1 MPKKSIN
8 VNNFSGGLD
17 NNTNPRDLSDN
28 QFKILNGLDNE
39 IPGKL
44 RLFGGIHAYDGFNP
58 SGDNFSQSQS
68 TFYKGNGLTYL
79 SFDRDVDS
87 ASKPSIS
94 QNELLLVNDA
104 ANENVYAYNLIDGS
118 TSSALI
124 DYGSDDSRINTFVVD
139 GEVRLSSETTKTNNT
154 PKWFGYIE
162 KTYNMGNNSAT
173 TAGGTN
179 DIGHL
184 YENYYASDLY
194 IAPLKS
200 SISSGSYDYDPKNYF
215 DKSFNL
221 GVSEI
226 VLNHTLTSDDSPT
239 TLSLDDTTSNG
250 YITDDNLDTAANLNT
265 TLDTSMALSGGHGT
279 FALYVFFNKLTTGD
293 DLGVGSTNS
302 NIRVY
307 TSDQKVFYGLFASNV
322 YGNQESY
329 PVYIGDVLQP
339 SISGNNQ
346 SYTRPLNIALAGR
359 IPTNPRQTGI
369 KIYWALIN
377 KDDFGLSVESV
388 EQKYLFM
395 DIDFSKGL
403 RFGGNDKYESMPIF
417 TSTNK
422 YYIYPL
428 SGFGTYGENHM
439 YTKQLLSLSQNEPYL
454 NLNQS
459 AVGRQGTGFKTSSI
473 ANRRAYIGNV
483 SYYEGTD
490 KVIKSDTVLK
500 SDVNKFDTFRD
511 NNFIDVEVNDGD
523 EITALESINNQ
534 LLQFKRNTLYI
545 INISRDIEFLEG
557 EYKFRGCEKD
567 YHVVNGEGF
576 IAWFNK
582 ISVYLYDG
590 QRVIDINL
598 DETGQPRLANW
609 QSAYYHDDATIAYD
623 PNKKCLFIFN
633 SNAEELLQFDIK
645 SQSWSYSS
653 YISMDS
659 MSNVV
664 NDTNGN
670 LLFLS
675 KPTSGNVE
683 LKEWSAPSESL
694 TPTGDDVI
702 LQTKDFDFGNPDT
715 KKNIKTI
722 YVNYKQPNTSKIKVF
737 GVPDVDG
744 QAVEIDFLPHTG
756 TDGFTTAKLPVLGTT
771 FQGIKSFALQLQNYQ
786 PNGQNRTI
794 NSGFEI
800 NDIQIVYRE
809 LVKR

>member
-1 MPKKSIN
+1 MPKRSIN

-44 RLFGGIHAYDGFNP
+44 RLFGNIDAYDGFT
-58 SGDNFSQSQS
+58 SGSNFSQSQS

-94 QNELLLVNDA
+94 QNELLLVNDS

-162 KTYNMGNNSAT
+162 KTYNMGNASAT

-200 SISSGSYDYDPKNYF
+200 SISSGSYDYDPENYF
-215 DKSFNL
+215 DKSFSL

-226 VLNHTLTSDDSPT
+226 VLNDGL
-239 TLSLDDTTSNG
+239 TLSNYSSGTDSNG
-250 YITDDNLDTAANLNT
+250 DITDSNLNT
-265 TLDTSMALSGGHGT
+265 VAALNTKFSTAMTLSEGHGT
-279 FALYVFFNKLTTGD
+279 FALYSFFTNNATAT
-293 DLGVGSTNS
+293 DLGVGATNS

-377 KDDFGLSVESV
+377 KDDFGLSVEAV
-388 EQKYLFM
+388 EQKYLLL

-403 RFGGNDKYESMPIF
+403 RFGGNNKYEPMEIF

-422 YYIYPL
+422 YYSFPVL
-428 SGFGTYGENHM
+428 NPNPTLNKF
-439 YTKQLLSLSQNEPYL
+439 YTRHLLSLSQNEPYL

-459 AVGRQGTGFKTSSI
+459 AVGRQGTGFETSSI

-500 SDVNKFDTFRD
+500 SDVNKFDTFRP

-567 YHVVNGEGF
+567 YHVVKGEGF

-582 ISVYLYDG
+582 VSVYLYDG

-609 QSAYYHDDATIAYD
+609 KSTYYHDDATIAYN

-633 SNAEELLQFDIK
+633 SSADKLLQFDIK

-664 NDTNGN
+664 NDTNGD

-675 KPTSGNVE
+675 KPTSGNVV
-683 LKEWSAPSESL
+683 LKEWSDSSVNL
-694 TPTGDDVI
+694 TTTTSDVV

-722 YVNYKQPNTSKIKVF
+722 YVNYKQPSTSRINVF

-744 QAVEIDFLPHTG
+744 QAVSIDSLPHTG
-756 TDGFTTAKLPVLGTT
+756 SNGFTTAKLDVPGTD
-771 FQGIKSFALQLQNYQ
+771 FQGIKSFALQLQSY
-786 PNGQNRTI
+786 GDGII

>member
-44 RLFGGIHAYDGFNP
+44 RLFGDIDAYDGFTEG
-58 SGDNFSQSQS
+58 SNFSQSQS

-162 KTYNMGNNSAT
+162 KTYNMGNASAT

-200 SISSGSYDYDPKNYF
+200 SISSGSYDYDPENYF

-226 VLNHTLTSDDSPT
+226 VLNDGLTLTGTD
-239 TLSLDDTTSNG
+239 SNG
-250 YITDDNLDTAANLNT
+250 DITDSNLNT
-265 TLDTSMALSGGHGT
+265 VAALNTKFSAVMTISEGHGT
-279 FALYVFFNKLTTGD
+279 FALYSFFTNNATAT
-293 DLGVGSTNS
+293 DLGVGATNS

-329 PVYIGDVLQP
+329 PVYIGDMLQP

-377 KDDFGLSVESV
+377 KDDLGLSVESV
-388 EQKYLFM
+388 EQKYLLL

-403 RFGGNDKYESMPIF
+403 RFGGNNKYEPMQIF

-422 YYIYPL
+422 YYSFPL
-428 SGFGTYGENHM
+428 NPVANKF
-439 YTKQLLSLSQNEPYL
+439 YTRRLLSLSQNEPYL

-500 SDVNKFDTFRD
+500 SDVNKFDTFRA

-567 YHVVNGEGF
+567 YHVVKGEGF
-576 IAWFNK
+576 VSWFNQS
-582 ISVYLYDG
+582 SVFLYDG

-598 DETGQPRLANW
+598 NETGQPRLANW
-609 QSAYYHDDATIAYD
+609 RNDYYSNDAVIGYYPD
-623 PNKKCLFIFN
+623 KKSIFILN
-633 SNAEELLQFDIK
+633 SEDNQLLQFDIK
-645 SQSWSYSS
+645 SQSWSFV
-653 YISMDS
+653 DVTLAN
-659 MSNVV
+659 MSNIV
-664 NDTNGN
+664 TNNNGDM
-670 LLFLS
+670 LFLQHS
-675 KPTSGNVE
+675 GSTSTLKKWDDTAFDVNLGNNGI
-683 LKEWSAPSESL
+683 L
-694 TPTGDDVI
+694 
-702 LQTKDFDFGNPDT
+702 LQTKELDFGNPDT
-715 KKNIKTI
+715 NKNINTLYI
-722 YVNYKQPNTSKIKVF
+722 SYKQPNTERVQIKAIADSGSVI
-737 GVPDVDG
+737 P
-744 QAVEIDFLPHTG
+744 IDTLEASSS
-756 TDGFTTAKLPVLGTT
+756 FTTKKILMPAGFK
-771 FQGIKSFALQLQNYQ
+771 GIKTFTLQVAQY
-786 PNGQNRTI
+786 GASAI
-794 NSGFEI
+794 DDEFEI
-800 NDIQIVYRE
+800 NDMQIIYRE

>member
-1 MPKKSIN
+1 MPKRSIN

-44 RLFGGIHAYDGFNP
+44 RLFGGIDAYDGFT
-58 SGDNFSQSQS
+58 SGSNFSQSQS

-226 VLNHTLTSDDSPT
+226 VLNDGLTLVGTDSGG
-239 TLSLDDTTSNG
+239 D
-250 YITDDNLDTAANLNT
+250 ITDSNLNT
-265 TLDTSMALSGGHGT
+265 VAALNTKFSAAMTLSEGYGT
-279 FALYVFFNKLTTGD
+279 FALYSFFTNNSTAT
-293 DLGVGSTNS
+293 DLGVGATNS

-388 EQKYLFM
+388 EQKYLLL

-403 RFGGNDKYESMPIF
+403 RFGGNDKYESMEIF

-422 YYIYPL
+422 YYSFPVL
-428 SGFGTYGENHM
+428 NPNPTLNKFHTRH
-439 YTKQLLSLSQNEPYL
+439 LLSLSQNEPYL

-500 SDVNKFDTFRD
+500 SDANKFDTFRA

-582 ISVYLYDG
+582 VSVYLYDG

-609 QSAYYHDDATIAYD
+609 QSTYYHDDATIAYD

-633 SNAEELLQFDIK
+633 SNADKLLQFDIK

-664 NDTNGN
+664 NDTNGD

-675 KPTSGNVE
+675 KPTSGNVV
-683 LKEWSAPSESL
+683 LKKWSDSSDSL

-722 YVNYKQPNTSKIKVF
+722 YVNYKQPSTSRIKVF

-744 QAVEIDFLPHTG
+744 QAVEIDSLPHTG
-756 TDGFTTAKLPVLGTT
+756 TDGFTTAKLDVPGTS
-771 FQGIKSFALQLQNYQ
+771 FQGIKSFALQLQNYE

-794 NSGFEI
+794 NPGFEI